1 MTRDLNQ
8 YRDLMTRM
16 ANKKEQKKLKTKT
29 TRKDSCVD
37 NRGDDHATIIDI
49 EHDHDGVDNNE
60 CMSMENFNVL
70 IVTHGLCLRLI
81 IMRYFQLSV
90 EEFEESY
97 NAENAK
103 LYIMNRKIQIIEN
116 YDTDAGAIDY
126 SQYYG
131 GGLDSSYEEREFFK
145 LDDESRDALNLKGDI
160 SNEKPVFRRDGYDI

>member
-29 TRKDSCVD
+29 RKDSCVD
-37 NRGDDHATIIDI
+37 SRGDHATIDI
-49 EHDHDGVDNNE
+49 EHDHGVDNE

-126 SQYYG
+126 SQYG
-131 GGLDSSYEEREFFK
+131 GGVDSSYEEREFFK